1 LPRCGNAT
9 SVNKPTVIA
18 IVAAE
23 YIGKLSD
30 DQVQRRRLLYPERR
44 EPIRFSAATAWKG
57 ETLSARPARETSLF
71 GTSAFGGADRDEKAR
86 SVVALSR
93 VPRWAGFAGS
103 LRLPVFSNG

>member
-1 LPRCGNAT
+1 M
-9 SVNKPTVIA
+9 IA

-44 EPIRFSAATAWKG
+44 KPIRFQQPPLGKG

-71 GTSAFGGADRDEKAR
+71 GTPAFGGADRDEKAR

-93 VPRWAGFAGS
+93 VPRLAGFAGS
-103 LRLPVFSNG
+103 LRLPAFTGG